1 MSRTRVVI
9 TGLGVVA
16 PNANNVPDFE
26 RALREGRSGIG
37 HVAKLQELKFG
48 CQVAGVVKGHE
59 PLADQTFDAEERMG
73 MNNSMIYTSLAALE
87 AWESAGL
94 ERPDPQDDRV
104 DWDSGAVIGTGI
116 GGLDVVGERVV
127 PLTDA
132 GKVRRLGSTCV
143 ERIMSSSVSA
153 KVGGLLGLGNQV
165 TTNSSACITGTE
177 AVVLA
182 AERIR
187 GGYARRMLAGGSEG
201 DSHYIWAG
209 FDAMR
214 VLSRKFNDRP
224 EQASRPM
231 SASAGGFVPGCGAG
245 ILLLESLD
253 SALERGAPI
262 YAELAGGA
270 MNCGG
275 QRMGGSMTAPNPV
288 GVQRC
293 VRATLEDAGI
303 DGAAVGLING
313 HLTATFADPLEIR
326 NWSEALNRGPDDFP
340 WVTATK
346 SMIGH
351 CLGAAGA
358 IESVASVL
366 MLKHGFVHGSLN
378 SEDLN
383 SDLEPYR
390 GAIPEHGVDV
400 GEDALEYV
408 IKAGFGFGDVNGC
421 VLFRRWREG
430 ASA

>member
-1 MSRTRVVI
+1 MNRTRVVI

-37 HVAKLQELKFG
+37 HVALLQELKFG

-59 PLADQTFDAEERMG
+59 PLAEQTFDAEERMG

-104 DWDSGAVIGTGI
+104 DWDSGAIIGTGI

-127 PLTDA
+127 PLTNA

-143 ERIMSSSVSA
+143 EQIMSSSVSA

-165 TTNSSACITGTE
+165 TTNSSACTTGTE
-177 AVVLA
+177 AVVQA

-187 GGYARRMLAGGSEG
+187 SGHAKRMLAGGSEG

-245 ILLLESLD
+245 ILLLERLD

-270 MNCGG
+270 VNCGG

-293 VRATLEDAGI
+293 VRATLDDAGI

-313 HLTATFADPLEIR
+313 HLTATFADPMEIR

-366 MLKHGFVHGSLN
+366 MLKHGFVHGSVN
-378 SEDLN
+378 SEDLH

-390 GAIPEHGVDV
+390 RAIPEQCVDV
-400 GEDALEYV
+400 AEEDIEYV

-421 VLFRRWREG
+421 ALFRRWREG

>member
-1 MSRTRVVI
+1 MNRNRTRVVI

-16 PNANNVPDFE
+16 PNANNVPEFE
-26 RALREGRSGIG
+26 QALRQGRSGVK
-37 HVAKLQELKFG
+37 HQAQLQELKFG
-48 CQVAGVVKGHE
+48 CQVAGVVEGIE
-59 PLADQTFDAEERMG
+59 EIAEQTFDAEERMA
-73 MNNSMIYTSLAALE
+73 MNNSMVYASLAALE

-94 ERPDPQDDRV
+94 KRPDADDDGV
-104 DWDSGAVIGTGI
+104 DWDSGAIIGTGI

-143 ERIMSSSVSA
+143 EQTMSSSVSA

-165 TTNSSACITGTE
+165 TTNSSACTTGTE
-177 AVVLA
+177 AVVQA
-182 AERIR
+182 ADRIR
-187 GGYARRMLAGGSEG
+187 GGHAKRMLAGGSEG

-214 VLSRKFNDRP
+214 VLSRKFNDRAD
-224 EQASRPM
+224 QASRPM
-231 SASAGGFVPGCGAG
+231 SASAGGFVPGSGAG

-253 SALERGAPI
+253 SAEERGAPI

-270 MNCGG
+270 LNCGG

-293 VRATLEDAGI
+293 VRATLEDAGV
-303 DGAAVGLING
+303 DGSAIGLING
-313 HLTATFADPLEIR
+313 HLTATFADPMEIR

-340 WVTATK
+340 WITATK

-366 MLKHGFVHGSLN
+366 MLRHGFVHPSLN
-378 SEDLN
+378 SEDLH
-383 SDLEPYR
+383 SDLTSYR
-390 GAIPEHGVDV
+390 GSIPDKCVEVD
-400 GEDALEYV
+400 DIEYV

-421 VLFRRWREG
+421 ALFRRWPQST
-430 ASA
+430 AC